1 MSVFQGNKI
10 TSVSSISSYDADALI
25 PIAKESA
32 GVKVWHKI
40 SLSGLKGLIN
50 ENVIYPEDYGA
61 VGDGTTDDTT
71 AITNALTAAIGKRI
85 VFTKAVYKVTAKIE
99 IDLDGD
105 SIDVVGYAGSTIYT
119 TLITG
124 GGDYQTQT
132 GAINF
137 YNGGNVYIT
146 GMKFLGTN
154 DVAGVRIV
162 PGLAQGDGNN
172 FLSLLRIS
180 SCDNVTIENSIFTE
194 GIYAGL
200 LCYTVDK
207 IALINS
213 GFSYCNYAG
222 AFIYHAGQS
231 YIVGNNFS
239 YNGISSYAYGY
250 GISLSHRFG
259 AEVDNEGIYLAGNK
273 AYYNT
278 RKGIDLHGGL
288 AGKVIGN
295 HVKGFATAGIG
306 AVNEAGSD
314 PDNPSVID
322 PLWAKRITDLTIAYN
337 EIENDLTWLA
347 TLTNDYLNHIQ
358 VGSSGDTDFGGGAIK
373 VIGNILRNCNAS
385 NQRAPIYAF
394 INTDGTAT
402 MEISIKDNTI
412 MDADVITTEFG
423 DFSTQDGVIYVV
435 EGTVTPLFID
445 VSGNKIQGN
454 STNGIKIYTQN
465 PDTAQNNTVK
475 VTNNDLYGTISH
487 PIFITRDLRQRSQNN
502 TLNGELLP
510 DMIDAFNGIL
520 NAKIETGA
528 SSSYKDLLSI
538 NANNFKDGCALFEI
552 KIIAVGANSKRH
564 VIYNYSALAKN
575 DANVAAFSVYDMES
589 YGVVGDSEADPPA
602 VSWQGSGDIRT
613 LRVTCPVSYTNYFI
627 NISFSSWRLQLW
639 SIE

>member
-1 MSVFQGNKI
+1 MPTPPISTTANLGLGQWSDGAHPGAAALNDNFAKI
-10 TSVSSISSYDADALI
+10 DKLAN
-25 PIAKESA
+25 
-32 GVKVWHKI
+32 GVV
-40 SLSGLKGLIN
+40 
-50 ENVIYPEDYGA
+50 YPEQYGA

-105 SIDVVGYAGSTIYT
+105 SIDVVGYAGSTVYT

-385 NQRAPIYAF
+385 NQRGPIYVF
-394 INTDGTAT
+394 VNTDGTPLDEVT
-402 MEISIKDNTI
+402 IKDNTI
-412 MDADVITTEFG
+412 IDAEVTTTTFG
-423 DFSTQDGVIYVV
+423 DFSTQDGVIYIV
-435 EGTVTPLFID
+435 EGTVVPLFID
-445 VSGNKIQGN
+445 VSGNKIEGS
-454 STNGIKIYTQN
+454 STNGIKIYCQN
-465 PDTAQNNTVK
+465 ASVSQNNIVN
-475 VTNNDLYGTISH
+475 VSNNDLYGTFAH
-487 PIFITRDLRQRSQNN
+487 PIFIDRDLRQR
-502 TLNGELLP
+502 TLNNAYNGDKLP
-510 DMIDAFNGIL
+510 DLVDAFNGTFL
-520 NAKIETGA
+520 SKLETGA
-528 SSSYKDLLSI
+528 SSGFKDLLSI
-538 NANNFKDGCALFEI
+538 NANGYTDGAMLFDI
-552 KIIAVGANSKRH
+552 KIVAVGAASKRH

-575 DANVAAFSVYDMES
+575 DADVVAFSVYEDGGAI
-589 YGVVGDSEADPPA
+589 GVVGDALADPPA
-602 VSWQGSGDIRT
+602 LSWQGSGDTRT
-613 LRVTCPVSYTNYFI
+613 LRITCPADYTNYFI
-627 NISFSSWRLQLW
+627 SINFSGWRLQLW